1 MQTSKQKEHE
11 SEHEIPKK
19 PSGKEWQQHEG
30 AHGTSLVLVA
40 EGAQL
45 PRSLTPASNSLT
57 SACLLFTPHND
68 LPRALAHL
76 PPRKLLEHAGT
87 HDKHGKP
94 TKEQDWVE
102 EQQQQSNASWA

>member
-1 MQTSKQKEHE
+1 MQTSKRKEHE
-11 SEHEIPKK
+11 PEREIPKK

-45 PRSLTPASNSLT
+45 PRRLTPASNGLT
-57 SACLLFTPHND
+57 STCLLSTPHND

-76 PPRKLLEHAGT
+76 PRRKLLAHTGS
-87 HDKHGKP
+87 HDKHGKQ

-102 EQQQQSNASWA
+102 GQQQQSNTSWV